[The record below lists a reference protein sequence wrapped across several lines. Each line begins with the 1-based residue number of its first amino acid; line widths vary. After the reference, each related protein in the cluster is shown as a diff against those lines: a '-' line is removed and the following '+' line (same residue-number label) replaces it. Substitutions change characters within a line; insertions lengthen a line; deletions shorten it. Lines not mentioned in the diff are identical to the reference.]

1 MLHKTLMRIGLHTV
15 YNMNEFDKKIADVFD
30 VIPVE
35 DTKKQKLPTVSTT
48 YNEPDLQQDLTDA
61 YQQSKENLQG
71 IIDQGTE
78 AMEEILNIAKAG
90 QHPRAFEVYGTLL
103 KNMVDAN
110 KELLNIQKQIREMDE
125 ESSKKSKGDTNIDKA
140 IFVGS
145 TAELSKL
152 LKGK

>member
-1 MLHKTLMRIGLHTV
+1 
-15 YNMNEFDKKIADVFD
+15 MNDLNKNLSEIFD
-30 VIPVE
+30 VTPIEEVKREKVPV
-35 DTKKQKLPTVSTT
+35 VSAK
-48 YNEPDLQQDLTDA
+48 YNKPDIESDLTDA

-71 IIDQGTE
+71 IIDQGHE

-110 KELLNIQKQIREMDE
+110 KELLNIQKQMREMDKN
-125 ESSKKSKGDTNIDKA
+125 KKEVNNTNIDKA

-145 TAELSKL
+145 TAELGKL
-152 LKGK
+152 LKEKK

>member
-1 MLHKTLMRIGLHTV
+1 
-15 YNMNEFDKKIADVFD
+15 MNELNKNLSEIFD
-30 VIPVE
+30 VTPVQE
-35 DTKKQKLPTVSTT
+35 EKKEKLLTVTAK
-48 YNEPDLQQDLTDA
+48 YNKPDIESDLTDA

-71 IIDQGTE
+71 IIDQGHE

-110 KELLNIQKQIREMDE
+110 KELLNIQKQMREMD
-125 ESSKKSKGDTNIDKA
+125 KKKEVNNTTIDKA

-145 TAELSKL
+145 TADLGKL
-152 LKGK
+152 LKDNGHK

>member
-1 MLHKTLMRIGLHTV
+1 
-15 YNMNEFDKKIADVFD
+15 MNNFDKKMEEVFD
-30 VIPVE
+30 LVPQDV
-35 DTKKQKLPTVSTT
+35 KKEKLPTVSVS
-48 YNEPDLQQDLTDA
+48 YNQPDLKQDLTDA

-71 IIDQGTE
+71 IIDQGQE

-110 KELLNIQKQIREMDE
+110 KELLNIQKQMRDMDE
-125 ESSKKSKGDTNIDKA
+125 EKKAKGGTNIDKA

-145 TAELSKL
+145 TAELNKL
-152 LKGK
+152 IKGKE

>member
-1 MLHKTLMRIGLHTV
+1 
-15 YNMNEFDKKIADVFD
+15 MNELNKNLSELLDVTPIPEEKK
-30 VIPVE
+30 E
-35 DTKKQKLPTVSTT
+35 RLPTVSAS
-48 YNEPDLQQDLTDA
+48 YNKPDIESDLTDA

-71 IIDQGTE
+71 IIDQGHE

-110 KELLNIQKQIREMDE
+110 KELLNIQKQMREMD
-125 ESSKKSKGDTNIDKA
+125 KKKEVNNTTIDKA

-145 TAELSKL
+145 TADLGKL
-152 LKGK
+152 LKDNGKQ